1 MDSIKILHMA
11 DAHLGLN
18 FPFLGSLSDRR
29 RMEILDAFGRLCDMC
44 NQLDIDILLIA
55 GDFLE
60 SSCIDGPY
68 LEEIKR
74 YLSKIR
80 AEVVLVAGNHDYLS
94 LDSYYLDD
102 DFPENVKVFKNGS
115 LEKYTI
121 DRLKT
126 NIYGA
131 SFTSYYQREGFLSSD
146 LGALN
151 SDYIN
156 ICLVHGDL
164 GQKDSLYN
172 PISIEEVEGMGFD
185 YLALGHIHKTSP
197 IGKVKGSY
205 YSYPGSFQSLSF
217 GDQGKNSV
225 VLARISKDSKEFS
238 YLEIE
243 GPRLISLDFDI
254 SAYDTNYKLA
264 EDLRKNMEE
273 NFNSKDFLYLDN
285 YYRVNLIGRKN
296 RDLSFDRD
304 IIATRL
310 QDLKYLDLIDTS
322 RQDVNLELEAKKD
335 NLYGIFIR
343 NYLDEKKRLEK
354 EGKSRDLK
362 ILDRSLDLTLK
373 AFEGKKL

>member
-1 MDSIKILHMA
+1 MNSIKIMHMA

-18 FPFLGSLSDRR
+18 FPFLGALSDRR

-44 NQLDIDILLIA
+44 NQLDIDIFLIA

-60 SSCIDGPY
+60 SSCIDPSY
-68 LEEIKR
+68 MEEVKR
-74 YLSKIR
+74 HLKR
-80 AEVVLVAGNHDYLS
+80 VKAEVILVAGNHDYLS
-94 LDSYYLDD
+94 FDSYYLDD
-102 DFPENVKVFKNGS
+102 DFLENVKLFKADS

-131 SFTSYYQREGFLSSD
+131 SFTGYYQREGFLSKPIGD
-146 LGALN
+146 LDQ
-151 SDYIN
+151 DYIN

-172 PISIEEVEGMGFD
+172 PISMEEVKKKGFD

-197 IGKVKGSY
+197 IGHTNGGY

-225 VLARISKDSKEFS
+225 VLANISKNSKEFS

-254 SAYDTNYKLA
+254 SAYETNYQLV
-264 EDLRKNMEE
+264 ESLRKTLD
-273 NFNSKDFLYLDN
+273 KDFSSNDFPYQEN
-285 YYRVNLIGRKN
+285 YYRITLVGRAD
-296 RDLSFDRD
+296 RDLSIDKD
-304 IIATRL
+304 IIASGL
-310 QDLKYLDLIDTS
+310 QDLKFLDLIDNS
-322 RQDVNLELEAKKD
+322 KKDINLDLEARQT
-335 NLYGIFIR
+335 NLYGVFIR
-343 NYLDEKKRLEK
+343 NYLDEKERLEK
-354 EGKSRDLK
+354 EGKSRELK

-373 AFEGKKL
+373 AFEGRKL